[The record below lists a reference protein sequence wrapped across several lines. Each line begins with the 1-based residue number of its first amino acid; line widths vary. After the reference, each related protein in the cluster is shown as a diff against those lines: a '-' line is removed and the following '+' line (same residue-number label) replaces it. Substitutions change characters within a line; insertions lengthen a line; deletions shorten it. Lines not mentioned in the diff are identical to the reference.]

1 MDDRVKDLVAVQS
14 FNLGKIG
21 TSGLIALRVNYQG
34 GEGGSEAGPD
44 HVVFKLSRDTAL
56 ELARALIALAKMGQR
71 GRSP

>member
-21 TSGLIALRVNYQG
+21 PSGLIALRVNYQG

-44 HVVFKLSRDTAL
+44 HVVFKLARDTAL
-56 ELARALIALAKMGQR
+56 ELARALIALAEDGSA
-71 GRSP
+71 GA

>member
-21 TSGLIALRVNYQG
+21 TSGLIALRVNFFC

-44 HVVFKLSRDTAL
+44 HVVFKLARDTAL
-56 ELARALIALAKMGQR
+56 ELARALIALAEDGSA
-71 GRSP
+71 GA